1 MYLASVEINN
11 FRSFKGNH
19 IFDFKFKD
27 RFNFNLIFGKTG
39 VGKSIFVDAIY
50 WCLYSKEILNF
61 PTQPLYNYDFFNE
74 LKVGNELSVIVSC
87 KFVDDGEIIE
97 VKREAS
103 FIKKS
108 NNKSIS
114 INPNSNLS
122 VIIHSEDGNVES
134 GNDMALFE
142 RYPEFLF
149 SFLFYDD
156 ENSDFFEKEYSILL
170 KRIIAKYGMFDAID
184 STNSHIHSL
193 LNQYIKENKKMP
205 PNENLG
211 ILLGKQDKLLEEQ
224 DEIKDYT
231 YKISRDKQKLSS
243 EILKIDMMISNHS
256 DEAYKLIKR
265 RQELSNKLKVLE
277 EKIDKYETRKGK
289 LLFKLFPN
297 TVLFS
302 KCGESNK
309 LDNLLENPNIPN
321 SSFSKR
327 YNQIKE
333 LYYNVPDINLI
344 KQSYKYSS
352 ELKHRYYMISE
363 ELTEINDFFKYC
375 YDENISNLEVR
386 RTNIENQIQYLNGK
400 LYNLKFQEDF
410 VNKSLRQNKNL
421 IKKSKKFQ
429 YSHNIIHRKITFCEN
444 AEKYGFKL
452 KKEFIKHIISK
463 IEGYCNHTFFH
474 YLGMMKFGK
483 IVLNDSFDIQ
493 IFNHYNQLLS
503 INDLSSGEKKLVRLT
518 LIFSIYRCFG
528 LKFPIILMDPFSKLN
543 ISLPNR
549 LFNYIFDYPN
559 YQFIFILNDN
569 QYNESIK
576 HNFLNDGVVYQLIG
590 NYGNTE
596 VISHEKQD

>member
-1 MYLASVEINN
+1 MYLTSVEINN

-19 IFDFKFKD
+19 IFDFKFQDKS
-27 RFNFNLIFGKTG
+27 NFNLIFGKTG

-97 VKREAS
+97 VKRESS

-108 NNKSIS
+108 YNKSIP

-122 VIIHSEDGNVES
+122 VVIHSEEGNVES
-134 GNDMALFE
+134 GNEVILFD

-170 KRIIAKYGMFDAID
+170 KRIIDRYCMFDTID

-193 LNQYIKENKKMP
+193 LNQYIKEIEKMRPNKNLSMLL
-205 PNENLG
+205 NERDNLHEG
-211 ILLGKQDKLLEEQ
+211 LDETKKHLYNIKKEKQQLFSELLE
-224 DEIKDYT
+224 I
-231 YKISRDKQKLSS
+231 DK
-243 EILKIDMMISNHS
+243 MISNCS
-256 DEAYKLIKR
+256 DESNDLIKR
-265 RQELSNKLKVLE
+265 RQELSDELIFFKR
-277 EKIDKYETRKGK
+277 KIDESKTQKGR
-289 LLFKLFPN
+289 LLFRSFPEA
-297 TVLFS
+297 VLFF
-302 KCGESNK
+302 KCEESTG
-309 LDNLLENPNIPN
+309 LDNLLKNPNISDPN
-321 SSFSKR
+321 FSKR
-327 YNQIKE
+327 YNRIID

-344 KQSYKYSS
+344 KKSYKYSV
-352 ELKHRYYMISE
+352 ELKHKYSMKCD
-363 ELTEINDFFKYC
+363 ELTEINGIFKQHNNEY
-375 YDENISNLEVR
+375 ISNLEDKR
-386 RTNIENQIQYLNGK
+386 ANIEKQIQISSI
-400 LYNLKFQEDF
+400 KFQKLKIEKDLL
-410 VNKSLRQNKNL
+410 NKRLRQNDNL

-429 YSHNIIHRKITFCEN
+429 YSNHIIRRKINFCEN
-444 AEKYGFKL
+444 AEKYGLKL
-452 KKEFIKHIISK
+452 KKELIKHIISK
-463 IEGYCNHTFFH
+463 IESYCNHMFFH
-474 YLGMMKFGK
+474 YVGMGKFGE

-493 IFNHYNQLLS
+493 IFNHSNQLLS

-569 QYNESIK
+569 QYNEFIK
-576 HNFLNDGVVYQLIG
+576 HNFLNDGVIYQLIG

-596 VISHEKQD
+596 VISHEN